1 MLSDDA
7 GSPSPEK
14 ENIGLRRAES
24 SLKRQTSVTSLFLSK
39 SSANLGGLGGK
50 TLKLEEAQFKLRSRM
65 AEVAPK

>member
-39 SSANLGGLGGK
+39 SSANLGGLNGK
-50 TLKLEEAQFKLRSRM
+50 TLKLEEA
-65 AEVAPK
+65 